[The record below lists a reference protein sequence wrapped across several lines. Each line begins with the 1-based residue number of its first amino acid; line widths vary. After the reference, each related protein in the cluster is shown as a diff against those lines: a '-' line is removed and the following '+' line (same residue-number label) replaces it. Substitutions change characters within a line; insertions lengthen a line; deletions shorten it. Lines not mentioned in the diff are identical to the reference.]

1 MNAADL
7 VIIGT
12 VGLLALMGLK
22 SGLLKPAFGI
32 GGLVLGIV
40 FAIHYSEEFAP
51 LLTEY
56 VEGDRLRS
64 IAAFIGV
71 LISVAVATR
80 ILAALIKKLL
90 SALVLGWV
98 DHVAGALGGA
108 VLGIVLVGTVV
119 SLLGRADLGP
129 THNALAAS
137 KLGPE
142 ISRASLIS
150 TISTFLPDCN
160 SLEDAISGAQGCPD
174 VKGFVG
180 EFVGADLAGS
190 VDDLLDENA
199 GNLAQIVKGALS
211 GESAEEVASLVSF
224 SSEPANS
231 EESVSAKAP
240 TE

>member
-12 VGLLALMGLK
+12 VGLLAVMGLK

-80 ILAALIKKLL
+80 ILTALIKKLL
-90 SALVLGWV
+90 SALALGWV
-98 DHVAGALGGA
+98 DHVAGALVGA
-108 VLGIVLVGTVV
+108 VFGIVLVGTAVY
-119 SLLGRADLGP
+119 LLGRADFGP

-160 SLEDAISGAQGCPD
+160 SLEDALSSAQGCPD
-174 VKGFVG
+174 VKGFVAKLTR
-180 EFVGADLAGS
+180 ADLGGG
-190 VDDLLDENA
+190 VDDLLDEDV

-211 GESAEEVASLVSF
+211 GESAEEIASLSF
-224 SSEPANS
+224 SSEPAS
-231 EESVSAKAP
+231 SRE
-240 TE
+240 

>member
-40 FAIHYSEEFAP
+40 LAIHYSGEVAP
-51 LLTEY
+51 LLTGY

-64 IAAFIGV
+64 IVAFIGV

-98 DHVAGALGGA
+98 DNVAGALAGA
-108 VLGIVLVGTVV
+108 ALGIVLVGTVV
-119 SLLGRADLGP
+119 YLLGRADFGP
-129 THNALAAS
+129 THDALAAS

-142 ISRASLIS
+142 ISRAFPLI
-150 TISTFLPDCN
+150 TTYLPDCN
-160 SLEDAISGAQGCPD
+160 SLEDAVSGAQGCPD
-174 VKGFVG
+174 IKGFVG
-180 EFVGADLAGS
+180 KFAGADLAGS
-190 VDDLLDENA
+190 VDDLLDEDV
-199 GNLAQIVKGALS
+199 GNLAQIVRGALA
-211 GESAEEVASLVSF
+211 GESAEEIASLVGF
-224 SSEPANS
+224 SSEPTNS
-231 EESVSAKAP
+231 EE
-240 TE
+240 

>member
-40 FAIHYSEEFAP
+40 LAIHYSGEAAP

-90 SALVLGWV
+90 SALALGWI
-98 DHVAGALGGA
+98 DNVAGALAGA

-119 SLLGRADLGP
+119 YLLGKADFGP
-129 THNALAAS
+129 THDALAAS

-142 ISRASLIS
+142 ISRAFPLI
-150 TISTFLPDCN
+150 TTYLPDCN
-160 SLEDAISGAQGCPD
+160 SLEDAVSGAQGCPD
-174 VKGFVG
+174 IKGFVG
-180 EFVGADLAGS
+180 KFAGADLAGS
-190 VDDLLDENA
+190 VNDLLGEDA

-211 GESAEEVASLVSF
+211 GESAEEVASLVGF
-224 SSEPANS
+224 SGEPANS
-231 EESVSAKAP
+231 EE
-240 TE
+240 